1 MGKPLVTFF
10 RPAPLVPG
18 QKIRIEGGPRQGD
31 WEVVAA
37 GEKGVSL
44 RCPISG
50 RTFDW
55 KPFCYQ
61 TDEREAEWP
70 AEEEEWITTETQ
82 RTRRGTEKTRDA

>member
-1 MGKPLVTFF
+1 MAQHLVTFF
-10 RPAPLVPG
+10 RPAALVPG
-18 QKIRIEGGPRQGD
+18 QKIRIEGGPRRGD

-37 GEKGVSL
+37 DEKSVTL

-70 AEEEEWITTETQ
+70 AET
-82 RTRRGTEKTRDA
+82 